1 LAAVDL
7 LEREVRRIGLT
18 LNHSK
23 TLIRRGETYMA
34 SLKKR
39 YGSAALAA

>member
-18 LNHSK
+18 LNDSN
-23 TLIRRGETYMA
+23 TVIRRGERTWRPSSGA
-34 SLKKR
+34 
-39 YGSAALAA
+39 